1 LGEVELP
8 RSHLMIEITAIRL
21 EGSSARHEHISS
33 LQWRNIQTGATGQST
48 RQAVVDWLEESKAN
62 QAVVLSKGYRVY
74 VGVRRPENKPK
85 YLSTFAN
92 GEWTDNLLA
101 LPRF

>member
-1 LGEVELP
+1 
-8 RSHLMIEITAIRL
+8 MIEITAIRL
-21 EGSSARHEHISS
+21 EGDTKHEHISS
-33 LQWRNIQTGATGQST
+33 LQWRNIQTGAAGQST
-48 RQAVVDWLEESKAN
+48 RQAIVDWLEESKAN
-62 QAVVLSKGYRVY
+62 QAVVVRDGNRTY
-74 VGVRRPENKPK
+74 VGVRRPKNRPK